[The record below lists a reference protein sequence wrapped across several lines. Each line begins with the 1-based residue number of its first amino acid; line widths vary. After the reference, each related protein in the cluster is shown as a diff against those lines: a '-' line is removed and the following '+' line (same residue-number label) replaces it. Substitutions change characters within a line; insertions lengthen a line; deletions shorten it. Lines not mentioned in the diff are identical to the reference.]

1 MELQYAIALIIAA
14 LISTIVAFIAWRRRS
29 GVGGKGLFIIMMAA
43 MVWSLTYAIRWLV
56 SDPNTQLFWLD
67 ATYFGVV
74 VAPTAFLY
82 LALEFTNREDLLR
95 TRNLF
100 YLSIVPVLTII
111 ILWTDPWHALFY
123 NGMRTGAAI
132 LKGGIWF
139 WVFIIYTYLILLISS
154 ILIFQKI
161 KFGRPV
167 FQQQAGIL
175 LIGMI
180 LPWISNIVSLFGY
193 SPFPG
198 LDLTPFVFT
207 LSGLFFMV
215 GLFRFHLLDL
225 VPIAHTQLVEQ
236 MNDGVI
242 VLDKEERIVD
252 INPAAQIIFGLSS
265 STIGKTIRDATDE
278 IPELADLYAVR
289 IGEKKEIQIM
299 KEHPRDYEVQVLP
312 LLNKQKSQDGQL
324 FTIHD
329 VTEYKQAQEKFQR
342 SEEQYRLLFEN
353 AVESILV
360 VQNRMI
366 VFCNP
371 ITTELTGYPMKEIIN
386 ESFVKFIYP
395 EDMEIVMENYKKR
408 ISGIELKDRYQFR
421 LVRKDLSLRWVETSG
436 IRIEWEGE
444 LATLHFLMDV
454 TDRKKAEVAL
464 EFRSTHDI
472 LTGLFNRQYFEQEIE
487 KLQTSKRFP
496 VSILVMDMN
505 GLKEINDTQGHAA
518 GDEQLRLTAQVIRK
532 AFRPDDIIARI
543 GGDEFVV
550 LLPESDAHIAS
561 QAVER
566 VKKVLDDFN
575 RLNPDKNLVS
585 FAIGFSTSEETPNLR
600 DVFRIADR
608 EMYIHKAN
616 YYADK

>member
-1 MELQYAIALIIAA
+1 MELQYAIALIISA
-14 LISTIVAFIAWRRRS
+14 LISAIVAFIAWQRRS
-29 GVGGKGLFIIMMAA
+29 AVGGKGLFIIMMAA
-43 MVWSLTYAIRWLV
+43 LVWSLTYAIRWLV
-56 SDPNTQLFWLD
+56 SDPNAQLFWLD

-82 LALEFTNREDLLR
+82 LALEFTNREDLLG
-95 TRNLF
+95 TRNLL
-100 YLSIVPVLTII
+100 YLSIVPLLTLI
-111 ILWTDPWHALFY
+111 ILWTDPWHGLFY
-123 NGMRTGAAI
+123 NGMRTGSAI
-132 LKGGIWF
+132 LNGGFWF
-139 WVFIIYTYLILLISS
+139 WIFITYTYLVLLISS

-161 KFGRPV
+161 RFGRQI
-167 FQQQAGIL
+167 FQQQASVL

-180 LPWISNIVSLFGY
+180 LPWFSNIVSLFGF

-225 VPIAHTQLVEQ
+225 VPIAHTQLVEH

-242 VLDKEERIVD
+242 VLDKEDRIVD
-252 INPAAQIIFGLSS
+252 INPSAQRIFNI
-265 STIGKTIRDATDE
+265 TTTVIGQIFYQVAEKVPAFTR
-278 IPELADLYAVR
+278 LDLDNTTEKFEYQITVDSPLDFEVR
-289 IGEKKEIQIM
+289 I
-299 KEHPRDYEVQVLP
+299 LP
-312 LLNKQKSQDGQL
+312 LIDNRNHPTGKLITL
-324 FTIHD
+324 HEI
-329 VTEYKQAQEKFQR
+329 TEYKQAQEKIRR

-353 AVESILV
+353 AVECILV
-360 VQNRMI
+360 VQNRLI

-371 ITTELTGYPMKEIIN
+371 ITKDLTGYSEEEIIN
-386 ESFVKFIYP
+386 HSFVKLVYP
-395 EDMEIVMENYKKR
+395 EDLDIVLDHYQR
-408 ISGIELKDRYQFR
+408 RVSGIEIKDRYQFR
-421 LVRKDLSLRWVETSG
+421 LVRKDLSLRWMETSG
-436 IRIEWEGE
+436 IRIEWEGKP
-444 LATLHFLMDV
+444 ATLHFLMDV
-454 TDRKKAEVAL
+454 TDRKEAEVAL

-472 LTGLFNRQYFEQEIE
+472 LTGLYNRQYFEQKIE
-487 KLQTSKRFP
+487 KLQTSGRFP

-505 GLKEINDTQGHAA
+505 GLKEINDSQGHAA
-518 GDEQLRLTAQVIRK
+518 GDEQLRLAAQVIRK

-550 LLPESDAHIAS
+550 LLPESDAPIAS
-561 QAVER
+561 KAVER

-608 EMYIHKAN
+608 EMYIHKAK
-616 YYADK
+616 YYAEK